1 MRFSL
6 YALAFCLFVTPA
18 AAQTYAWK
26 ADAPRE
32 TLERRIAPPDGFV
45 RESAQPGSF
54 AAWLRG
60 LPLKPVGA
68 PVLLFNGATK
78 PRQDVHAA
86 VIDIDTG
93 TRDLQQ
99 CADAIMRLRAE
110 WLYGNRRLGDI
121 AFNYTSGARVDFARW
136 SKGNRPSADGR
147 NWSSGAKV
155 DDSYASFKR
164 YMTQVFAYAGT
175 YSLERELKP
184 VKPGTVPAIGDVFI
198 KGGFPGHAVLV
209 ADTARNPATGE
220 TRFLLIQSFMP
231 AQDMHILK
239 RPGTT
244 DALPWYTATADG
256 SLQTPE
262 WPFPPGSHKR
272 WPAGN

>member
-1 MRFSL
+1 MRLSMLSL
-6 YALAFCLFVTPA
+6 VLCLALPPFPVAAETYAWVRAPAAETLAQRFAPPPGFIREPA
-18 AAQTYAWK
+18 AAN
-26 ADAPRE
+26 
-32 TLERRIAPPDGFV
+32 
-45 RESAQPGSF
+45 SF

-60 LPLKPVGA
+60 LPLKPVDA
-68 PVLLFNGATK
+68 PVKLFNGATK
-78 PRQDVHAA
+78 LRQDIHAA

-110 WLYGNRRLGDI
+110 WLYGAGRGREI
-121 AFNYTSGARVDFARW
+121 AFNYTSGLRVDFARW

-147 NWSSGAKV
+147 TWSAGAKA

-164 YMTQVFAYAGT
+164 YMIQVFAYAGT
-175 YSLERELKP
+175 ASLEKELNP
-184 VKPGTVPAIGDVFI
+184 VKAGSGIEIGDVFI

-209 ADTARNPATGE
+209 ADVVRSQATGE

-239 RPGTT
+239 QPDLGNV
-244 DALPWYTATADG
+244 LPWYSGTADG

-262 WPFPPGSHKR
+262 WPFPPGSHRR
-272 WPAGN
+272 WP